1 MHNFIKV
8 KDLDDGVKKI
18 FDFSNSLFTDKKQ
31 KNIGI
36 TGGRF
41 GKNFAML
48 LTENKNIL
56 GKKFFLTD
64 ERITSKKEH
73 RNSEL
78 LCKILK
84 KNHFL
89 KHNQFYYFP
98 QNFEENNLDNI
109 FYTNFDICYLSI
121 GNDGHLAGHFS
132 NSKNYDDFFCVT
144 NNAAKP
150 PRKRL
155 SYKIEKLFLSK
166 KIFLTAFGLEKKQ
179 ALKDLFDGKGI
190 HSDEFFKKGKKITVI
205 SDFEL

>member
-18 FDFSNSLFTDKKQ
+18 FDFSSSLFIGKKQ
-31 KNIGI
+31 KKIGI

-41 GKNFAML
+41 GESFAMFL
-48 LTENKNIL
+48 SENKDIL
-56 GKKFFLTD
+56 GKRFFLTD
-64 ERITSKKEH
+64 ERITSKKEF

-78 LCKILK
+78 LREILN

-89 KHNQFYYFP
+89 KQNQLHYLP
-98 QNFEENNLDNI
+98 QNFEETSLDNI
-109 FYTNFDICYLSI
+109 FYTNFDICLLSI

-132 NSKNYDDFFCVT
+132 NSKSYDDFFCIT

-150 PRKRL
+150 PRRRL
-155 SYKIEKLFLSK
+155 SYKVEKLFLSK

-179 ALKDLFDGKGI
+179 ALKDLFNGKGI

>member
-18 FDFSNSLFTDKKQ
+18 FDFSSSLFIGKKQ
-31 KNIGI
+31 KKIGI

-41 GKNFAML
+41 GESFAMFL
-48 LTENKNIL
+48 SENKDIL
-56 GKKFFLTD
+56 GKRFFLTD
-64 ERITSKKEH
+64 ERITSKKEF

-78 LCKILK
+78 LREILN

-89 KHNQFYYFP
+89 KQNQLHYLP
-98 QNFEENNLDNI
+98 QNFEETSLDNI
-109 FYTNFDICYLSI
+109 FYTNFDICFLSI

-132 NSKNYDDFFCVT
+132 NSKNYNDFFCVT

-179 ALKDLFDGKGI
+179 ALKDLFNGKGI

>member
-18 FDFSNSLFTDKKQ
+18 FDFSNSLLTDKKQ
-31 KNIGI
+31 NNIGI

-41 GKNFAML
+41 GKSFAMF

-64 ERITSKKEH
+64 ERITSKKEL

-78 LCKILK
+78 LREILN

-89 KHNQFYYFP
+89 KQNQLYYFP

-109 FYTNFDICYLSI
+109 FYTNFDICFLSI
-121 GNDGHLAGHFS
+121 GNDGHLASHFS
-132 NSKNYDDFFCVT
+132 NSKSYDDFFCIT

-155 SYKIEKLFLSK
+155 SYKVEKLFLSK
-166 KIFLTAFGLEKKQ
+166 KIILTAFGLEKKQ

-190 HSDEFFKKGKKITVI
+190 HSDEFFKKREKITVI
-205 SDFEL
+205 SDFKL

>member
-8 KDLDDGVKKI
+8 KDLEDGVKKI
-18 FDFSNSLFTDKKQ
+18 FNFSNSLFTDKKQ

-41 GKNFAML
+41 GKNFAMFL
-48 LTENKNIL
+48 AENKNIL

-78 LCKILK
+78 LGKILK
-84 KNHFL
+84 KNNFL
-89 KHNQFYYFP
+89 KKNQFYYFP
-98 QNFEENNLDNI
+98 QNFDENNLDNI
-109 FYTNFDICYLSI
+109 FYTKFDICFLSI
-121 GNDGHLAGHFS
+121 GNDGHLGGHFS
-132 NSKNYDDFFCVT
+132 NSKSYDDFFCIT
-144 NNAAKP
+144 DNAEKL

-155 SYKIEKLFLSK
+155 SYKVEKLFLSK

-179 ALKDLFDGKGI
+179 ALKDLFNGKGI
-190 HSDEFFKKGKKITVI
+190 HSKEFFKKGKKITVI

>member
-8 KDLDDGVKKI
+8 KDLDDGVKTI
-18 FDFSNSLFTDKKQ
+18 FNFSNSLFTDKKQ

-41 GKNFAML
+41 GKSFAMFL
-48 LTENKNIL
+48 SKNKNIL
-56 GKKFFLTD
+56 EKNFFLTD

-78 LCKILK
+78 LGKILK

-89 KHNQFYYFP
+89 KQNQLYCLP

-109 FYTNFDICYLSI
+109 FYTNFDICFLSI

-132 NSKNYDDFFCVT
+132 NSKSYDDFFCIT
-144 NNAAKP
+144 DNAEKP
-150 PRKRL
+150 PRKGL
-155 SYKIEKLFLSK
+155 SYKVEKLFL
-166 KIFLTAFGLEKKQ
+166 
-179 ALKDLFDGKGI
+179 
-190 HSDEFFKKGKKITVI
+190 
-205 SDFEL
+205 

>member
-18 FDFSNSLFTDKKQ
+18 FDFSSSLFIGKKQ
-31 KNIGI
+31 KKIGI

-41 GKNFAML
+41 GESFAMFL
-48 LTENKNIL
+48 SENKDIL
-56 GKKFFLTD
+56 GKRFFLTD
-64 ERITSKKEH
+64 ERITSKKEF

-78 LCKILK
+78 LHEILN

-89 KHNQFYYFP
+89 KQNQLYYFP
-98 QNFEENNLDNI
+98 QNFEETSLDNI
-109 FYTNFDICYLSI
+109 FYTNFDICLLSI

-132 NSKNYDDFFCVT
+132 NSKSYDDFFCIT

-150 PRKRL
+150 PRRRL
-155 SYKIEKLFLSK
+155 SYKVEKLFLSK

-179 ALKDLFDGKGI
+179 ALKDLFNGKGI